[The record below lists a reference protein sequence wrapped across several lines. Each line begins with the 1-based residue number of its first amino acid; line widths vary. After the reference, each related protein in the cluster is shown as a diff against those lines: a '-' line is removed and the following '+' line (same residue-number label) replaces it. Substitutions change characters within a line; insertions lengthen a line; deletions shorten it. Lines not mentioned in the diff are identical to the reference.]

1 MTEIIKKDIAKAIVR
16 LGYKEKQSSIH
27 KIAYNRFAVF
37 VGSFPVGIY
46 DAERHTFVD

>member
-1 MTEIIKKDIAKAIVR
+1 MTEIIKKDIAKAIVS
-16 LGYKEKQSSIH
+16 LGYKERRSSIH

-37 VGSFPVGIY
+37 IGSFQIGIY

>member
-1 MTEIIKKDIAKAIVR
+1 MTEIKKDIAKAIVS
-16 LGYKEKQSSIH
+16 LGYKERQSSIH

-37 VGSFPVGIY
+37 VGSFQVGIY